1 MLAAIPAHRHFP
13 PEAAMPLLLGE
24 LLPDDVE
31 RVLFLD
37 ADLLVLDDPT
47 GLLEADLGG
56 RALAAAVD
64 GAIALCSGPR
74 GVRAWREQ
82 GIPAFA
88 PYFNAGVMAIS
99 LRDWRERAVGARAL
113 RHLSTGGTTGGGFL
127 HQEALNAVAW
137 DDWHELDPRW
147 NVLASHAG
155 RPYSQAPP
163 PEHPG
168 IVHFA
173 GRMKPWRGGLAGP
186 YATPYRA
193 ALAEVAPL
201 LPAPAHRLRDR
212 ALSAYDR
219 RLRDRLFPL
228 ERALWRRGLI

>member
-1 MLAAIPAHRHFP
+1 
-13 PEAAMPLLLGE
+13 MPLLLGE

-47 GLLEADLGG
+47 GLLEVDLGG

-99 LRDWRERAVGARAL
+99 LRDWRERDGRRPRAL
-113 RHLSTGGTTGGGFL
+113 RYLSTAGRRAAGSSTRRRSTRSPGTTGTSST
-127 HQEALNAVAW
+127 
-137 DDWHELDPRW
+137 R
-147 NVLASHAG
+147 AG
-155 RPYSQAPP
+155 TSSR
-163 PEHPG
+163 
-168 IVHFA
+168 
-173 GRMKPWRGGLAGP
+173 
-186 YATPYRA
+186 ATPVA
-193 ALAEVAPL
+193 ATPAAAAPSS
-201 LPAPAHRLRDR
+201 RGSSISRD
-212 ALSAYDR
+212 A
-219 RLRDRLFPL
+219 
-228 ERALWRRGLI
+228 